1 MMRSTLLVVLTSI
14 LFVGCGKSETSSA
27 TSGGSTS
34 TQPATTNPSE
44 GALFVPPN
52 APNVGIRPATLA
64 EYKPVV
70 GKYGGRLIR
79 DTLGEPKSFNPVTVG
94 ETSTSEYTNRMFQG
108 MTELNPYTGEA
119 RPSVAEKWEVAADG
133 LTWTFHLKKDVTFN
147 DGSPLTAH
155 DVAFSFNDLVY
166 DNQRPPGKEPRW

>member
-14 LFVGCGKSETSSA
+14 LFVGCGKSETSST

-34 TQPATTNPSE
+34 TQPASTNPSE

-52 APNVGIRPATLA
+52 APNVGIRPGTLA

-94 ETSTSEYTNRMFQG
+94 ETSTQLPAGMNQSLKVKSCLATRTSMNRG
-108 MTELNPYTGEA
+108 GCS
-119 RPSVAEKWEVAADG
+119 RSVS
-133 LTWTFHLKKDVTFN
+133 LTTFSV
-147 DGSPLTAH
+147 
-155 DVAFSFNDLVY
+155 
-166 DNQRPPGKEPRW
+166 